1 MQSKY
6 FCHMYSPRL
15 SLLAIFLAFISLNLF
30 AGGYKNFKVAVY
42 CRAYEVAKMGDEDW
56 LEDVWDELSKG
67 VHVDKIYLETHRDL
81 LMVEE
86 EVLASAIHFF
96 SARGIEVAGGIT
108 YTKDESNFFE
118 TFCYTDPGDR
128 EKVRE
133 IAGYTARFFDEFIL
147 DDFFFTSC
155 KCDLCIEAK
164 KDRSWTDFRLELM
177 RDAAVELV
185 LNPARAVNPD
195 VEVIIKYPNWYEHFQ
210 GLGFNLEEQPAL
222 FDGVYT
228 GTETRDRTGN
238 QHLQQYHGYTIFRY
252 LENLKPGQN
261 RGGWVDTGG
270 SNPLDRYAEQ
280 IWLTLFAKAPEI
292 TLFDIRQMNRP
303 FRENTRAAWQG
314 TGTSF
319 DFDEMKKPIRLED
332 GSTFAPAKFSR
343 VAGYSL
349 EVVDRVLGY
358 LGKPVGIKSYKPFHS
373 VGEDF
378 FQNYLGMIGIP
389 IDIVPAFPEGEDMV
403 ILTESA
409 SHDPQIV
416 EKMKRQLRSGH
427 DVTVTSGLYK
437 ALQGKGIEDIVELRV
452 TDRKANVRDFR
463 AGWGPAVSIEE
474 TILIPQIQYL
484 TNDSWEVVSALDYSN
499 GWPLLHRADYS
510 NGQLYVLAVPDNF
523 IDLYLLPENVLN
535 SLRQHLAGSLG
546 LRLEGPAE
554 ISLFVYDNHSFAVE
568 SFLDKEATIRMV
580 LGQETEGISDVVTG
594 DEIPCEFREAPVFR
608 NRKIGEDARTFEVTI
623 KPHSFR
629 VFTIRAPHR

>member
-1 MQSKY
+1 
-6 FCHMYSPRL
+6 MYKLSA
-15 SLLAIFLAFISLNLF
+15 SLLTFLLALFTLNLF
-30 AGGYKNFKVAVY
+30 AGDYHNFKVAVY
-42 CRAYEVAKMGDEDW
+42 CRAYEVAKMGDADW
-56 LEDVWDELSKG
+56 LESVWDELSKG
-67 VHVDKIYLETHRDL
+67 VHVDKVYLETHRDL
-81 LMVEE
+81 LVVDEKI
-86 EVLASAIHFF
+86 LTSAIHFF
-96 SARGIEVAGGIT
+96 SRKGIEVAGGIT
-108 YTKDESNFFE
+108 YTKDESNFYE
-118 TFCYTDPGDR
+118 TFCYSDPADR
-128 EKVRE
+128 AKVRE
-133 IAGYTARFFDEFIL
+133 IASYTARFFDEFIL

-185 LNPARAVNPD
+185 LNPAKEVNPD
-195 VEVIIKYPNWYEHFQ
+195 VEVVIKYPNWYEHFQ

-238 QHLQQYHGYTIFRY
+238 QHLQQYHGYAIFRY

-280 IWLTLFAKAPEI
+280 LWLTLFARAPEI
-292 TLFDIRQMNRP
+292 TLFDIRQLDRP

-319 DFDEMKKPIRLED
+319 DFDEMKKPLRLED
-332 GSTFAPAKFSR
+332 GSTFVPAKFSR

-358 LGKPVGIKSYKPFHS
+358 LGKPVGIKSYKPYHS

-389 IDIVPAFPEGEDMV
+389 IDIVPEFPEGEDMV

-409 SHDPQIV
+409 SFDPLIV
-416 EKMKRQLRSGH
+416 KKIKKQLKAGH
-427 DVTVTSGLYK
+427 DVTVTSGFYK
-437 ALQGKGIEDIVELRV
+437 AMQGKGIEDIVELRV
-452 TDRKANVRDFR
+452 TDRKANVREFR
-463 AGWGPAVSIEE
+463 AGWGPTESIDEP
-474 TILIPQIQYL
+474 ILIPQIQYL

-510 NGQLYVLAVPDNF
+510 NGQFFVLTVPDNF
-523 IDLYLLPENVLN
+523 IDLYLLPEKVLN
-535 SLRQHLAGSLG
+535 SLRQHLAGTLG
-546 LRLEGPAE
+546 VNLEGPGE
-554 ISLFVYDNHSFAVE
+554 ISLFVYDNHSFVVE
-568 SFLDKEATIRMV
+568 SFLDREVTVRMV
-580 LGQETEGISDVVTG
+580 LDPEAEGVKDVATG
-594 DEIPCEFREAPVFR
+594 DEIPCAFREAPVFR
-608 NRKIGEDARTFEVTI
+608 NRKFGKDARTFEVGI

-629 VFTIRAPHR
+629 VFTMNAPLR